1 MLLVQQKTI
10 GLTTLQGENAVSPA
24 ENHWTNNVQQKTI
37 GLTTLQGENAVSP
50 AENHWT
56 NNATGRKCC

>member
-24 ENHWTNNVQQKTI
+24 ENFRTNYDM
-37 GLTTLQGENAVSP
+37 
-50 AENHWT
+50 
-56 NNATGRKCC
+56 GRKCG

>member
-10 GLTTLQGENAVSPA
+10 GLTTLRA
-24 ENHWTNNVQQKTI
+24 EKRYRAKMLLVQQKTI
-37 GLTTLQGENAVSP
+37 GLTTLRAENAVSP
-50 AENHWT
+50 GRNPRT